1 MYGLASSDESGTES
15 GTKSGTDR
23 HTHSGVY
30 RVAPR
35 SKNVEHQ
42 YILSI
47 KTLVFSLQPPTVILV
62 FSLVLYIKMR

>member
-30 RVAPR
+30 RVAPG
-35 SKNVEHQ
+35 SKNVEH
-42 YILSI
+42 
-47 KTLVFSLQPPTVILV
+47 
-62 FSLVLYIKMR
+62 